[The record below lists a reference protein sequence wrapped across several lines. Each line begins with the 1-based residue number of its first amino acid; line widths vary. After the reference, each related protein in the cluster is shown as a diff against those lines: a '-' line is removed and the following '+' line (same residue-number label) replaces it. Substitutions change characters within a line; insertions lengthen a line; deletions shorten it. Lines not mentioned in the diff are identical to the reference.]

1 MPTPITYSVYQDGKL
16 LHENIT
22 AEQVLH
28 QGYIYGYR
36 KKNLEKLLKTN
47 NKRFAFVSHRN
58 VRITK
63 NFPVKIGKSRGPQVI
78 TAEKIVAHLKNGA
91 YLYHSNFMGNIR
103 LITSKRTIKI
113 PKELLDSMIR
123 NIILELDTDKS
134 KGSLYRSYYTI
145 KSNRNR
151 PSFQLELPL

>member
-36 KKNLEKLLKTN
+36 KKALEKLLKTN
-47 NKRFAFVSHRN
+47 NKRFAFVSCRN

-63 NFPVKIGKSRGPQVI
+63 NFPAKAGKSRGPQVV
-78 TAEKIVAHLKNGA
+78 TAEKIVTYLKNGS
-91 YLYHSNFMGNIR
+91 YLYHSSFMGSIR

-113 PKELLDSMIR
+113 PKELLESMIR
-123 NIILELDTDKS
+123 NTILELDTERS

-145 KSNRNR
+145 KSIRNK